1 MYARYDRL
9 GGNSVAELNVQNRTI
24 FTGDNLD
31 VLRGVNSACIDL
43 IYLDPPFNTG
53 KQWQAPLDSDA
64 AGAVFDDVWTLD
76 DVKAEWA
83 NQIEASDPAVWAV
96 VTAAGRAYGE
106 SMQAYLSFMCVRL
119 FELYRILKPTG
130 SLYLHCDPTASHY
143 LKALCDSIF
152 GAQSFRNEVI
162 WGYRGMPS
170 KASKWQAKH
179 DVLLFYAR
187 SDAATFNVLRGD
199 YTEGTRRTY
208 ESAMRRGYNANHK
221 RNMVTIFDEQKYRQ
235 AVADG
240 KIPAGMRESHY
251 SGEGPPLRDWWD
263 DIRILGGPTNR
274 ERVDYPTQKPLA
286 LIERVIAASSNEGD
300 VVLDPFCGCATA
312 CIAAEKLNRQW
323 IGIDI
328 SDVAWELVNQRMTET
343 PGVGIFR
350 GHHRLDVP
358 ERTDQEPDEASPNIR
373 EILYAA
379 QEGTCA
385 GCGDPMR
392 LRNLELDHIMPRSK
406 GGRHTDANLQL
417 LCGWCNRTKGNRDMN
432 YLRVRLRELG

>member
-9 GGNSVAELNVQNRTI
+9 GGSSVAELNVQNRTI

-31 VLRGVNSACIDL
+31 VLRNINSACIDL

-119 FELYRILKPTG
+119 FELHRILKPTG

-152 GAQSFRNEVI
+152 GARSFRNEVI

-240 KIPAGMRESHY
+240 KIPAGMRESWY

-358 ERTDQEPDEASPNIR
+358 ERTDQDPDEVSPNIR

-379 QEGTCA
+379 QEGTCV

>member
-119 FELYRILKPTG
+119 FELHRILKPTG

-358 ERTDQEPDEASPNIR
+358 ERTDQEPDEVSPNIR
-373 EILYAA
+373 EVLYAA

-406 GGRHTDANLQL
+406 GGRHTDASLQL
-417 LCGWCNRTKGNRDMN
+417 LCGWCNRTKGNRDMS

>member
-1 MYARYDRL
+1 MP
-9 GGNSVAELNVQNRTI
+9 ELNVQNRTI

-31 VLRGVNSACIDL
+31 ILRGLNSECIDL

-53 KQWQAPLDSDA
+53 KQWQAPLDSSA
-64 AGAVFDDVWTLD
+64 SGAVFDDVWTLN
-76 DVKAEWA
+76 DVKAEWV

-96 VTAAGRAYGE
+96 ITAAGRAYGE
-106 SMQAYLSFMCVRL
+106 SMQAYLSYMCVRL
-119 FELYRILKPTG
+119 VELHRVLKPTG

-143 LKALCDSIF
+143 LKALLDSIF
-152 GAQSFRNEVI
+152 GSQSFRNEVI

-170 KASKWQAKH
+170 KANKWQAKH

-199 YTEGTRRTY
+199 FTEGTKRTY
-208 ESAMRRGYNANHK
+208 ESAMRRGYNANHS
-221 RNMVTIFDEQKYRQ
+221 RNMVTIFDEAKYRL

-240 KIPAGMRESHY
+240 KIPAGMRESYY

-286 LIERVIAASSNEGD
+286 LIERVIAGSSNEGD

-328 SDVAWELVNQRMTET
+328 SEVAWDLVNQRMTTT

-350 GHHRLDVP
+350 GHHRTDIP
-358 ERTDQEPDEASPNIR
+358 QRTDHPPDEVSPSIR
-373 EILYAA
+373 DTLYTA
-379 QEGTCA
+379 QSGKCA
-385 GCGDPMR
+385 GCGDAMR
-392 LRNLELDHIMPRSK
+392 MRNLELDHILPRSR
-406 GGRHTDANLQL
+406 GGRHTDSNLQL

-432 YLRVRLRELG
+432 YLQVRLREAGD

>member
-1 MYARYDRL
+1 M
-9 GGNSVAELNVQNRTI
+9 AELNVQNRTI
-24 FTGDNLD
+24 FTSDNLD
-31 VLRGVNSACIDL
+31 VLRNINSACIDL

-76 DVKAEWA
+76 DVKAEWV

-119 FELYRILKPTG
+119 FELYRVLKPTG

-187 SDAATFNVLRGD
+187 SEAATFNVLRGD

-240 KIPAGMRESHY
+240 KIPAGMRESYY

-312 CIAAEKLNRQW
+312 CIAAEKLNRRW

-328 SDVAWELVNQRMTET
+328 SDVAWELVNQRMTAT

-350 GHHRLDVP
+350 GHHRLDTP
-358 ERTDQEPDEASPNIR
+358 ERTDHEPDEVSPNIR

-379 QEGTCA
+379 QEGKCA

-432 YLRVRLRELG
+432 YLRVRLRELDESPT

>member
-9 GGNSVAELNVQNRTI
+9 GGSSVAELNVQNRTI

-31 VLRGVNSACIDL
+31 VLRNLNSACIDL

-358 ERTDQEPDEASPNIR
+358 ERTDQEPDEVSPNIR
-373 EILYAA
+373 EVLYAA
-379 QEGTCA
+379 QEGKCA

>member
-1 MYARYDRL
+1 M
-9 GGNSVAELNVQNRTI
+9 AELNVQNRTI

-152 GAQSFRNEVI
+152 GAQSFRNKVI

-240 KIPAGMRESHY
+240 KIPAGMRESWY

-300 VVLDPFCGCATA
+300 VVLDPSCGCATA

-358 ERTDQEPDEASPNIR
+358 ERTDQEPDEVSPNIR
-373 EILYAA
+373 EVLYAA

-385 GCGDPMR
+385 GCRDPMR
-392 LRNLELDHIMPRSK
+392 LHNLELDHIMPRSK